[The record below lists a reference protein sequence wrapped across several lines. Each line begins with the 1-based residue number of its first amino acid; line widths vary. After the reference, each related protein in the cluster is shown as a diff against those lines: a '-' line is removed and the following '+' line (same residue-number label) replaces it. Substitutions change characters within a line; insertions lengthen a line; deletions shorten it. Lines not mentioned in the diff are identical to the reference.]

1 MGNPQLQIT
10 ELFASDAHSLQHESK
25 FLLFHGKNDTQKLQW
40 VFFFFCLYD
49 TQRKKISI
57 NEIISVR
64 AALIPRHSREGE
76 SL

>member
-40 VFFFFCLYD
+40 VFFFFAFMIQKGKRFQLMKLYLLE
-49 TQRKKISI
+49 Q
-57 NEIISVR
+57 
-64 AALIPRHSREGE
+64 P
-76 SL
+76 